1 MSPLESK
8 LRQLFYSV
16 FFGAIALTSIA
27 YAQPSYE
34 EDMARQRAQERQ
46 IMEDG
51 MNQGAQAAQDQYQD
65 TTPHRWVSNHIALA
79 WHPDATD
86 VWASWQHDE
95 AKAAEASALARCS
108 AAMGPGCSIASSGY
122 NSSIAV
128 AQGPDGFLY
137 VAWGEDKSKA
147 KKNVLTQCARP
158 NCVIKHLFSVEAE
171 WLPVDRFMHHL
182 PQDNY
187 SPKKLETYR
196 YGMVGWPKTEVDAK
210 WQGKVW
216 LVTGGKNFDVSK
228 KQLLDRCKKD
238 TGVDCDIGQ
247 TTGNTHLI
255 QFVNNSTGLISWASD
270 FSKADAEKQMK
281 KACKQ
286 TKDKCS
292 LLNTYDAK
300 TPRDLVIDSPVMR
313 VRGYLAMAWP
323 KKSQANEKLAIST
336 GHEDLALAKST
347 ALEECKKANK
357 AECKLVDENLD
368 DGTYV
373 LLGLYMD
380 EKKSLRWYFGFNE
393 DAVKKMASSDCSSCK
408 LISLVDA
415 RKKKNILQAL

>member
-1 MSPLESK
+1 MSFIKSPKIWLLKWILTS
-8 LRQLFYSV
+8 S
-16 FFGAIALTSIA
+16 IALGSIS

-51 MNQGAQAAQDQYQD
+51 ARQGAETAQQEYQAS
-65 TTPHRWVSNHIALA
+65 TPHRWVSNHIAVA

-86 VWASWQHDE
+86 VWASWQHSE
-95 AKAAEASALARCS
+95 GKEAEAAALAACN
-108 AAMGPGCSIASSGY
+108 AMMGQGCTIASSGY

-147 KKNVLTQCARP
+147 KKNVLTQCVRP
-158 NCVIKHLFSVEAE
+158 NCVIKHQFSVAAE
-171 WLPVDRFMHHL
+171 WLPVDAFMHHL

-187 SPKKLETYR
+187 SPKILEAYS
-196 YGMVGWPKTEVDAK
+196 YGLVGWPKASVDSK

-216 LVTGGKNFDVSK
+216 LVTGGKNFETTK

-238 TGVDCDIGQ
+238 TGVDCDIAQ
-247 TTGNTHLI
+247 TTGSTHLI
-255 QFVNNSTGLISWASD
+255 QFVNNSTGLSSWAAD
-270 FSKADAEKQMK
+270 FSKADAEKQMN
-281 KACKQ
+281 KACKK

-292 LLNTYDAK
+292 LINTFDAK
-300 TPRDLVIDSPVMR
+300 TPRELVIDSPIMR

-323 KKSQANEKLAIST
+323 KKSQANEKLAVST
-336 GHEDLALAKST
+336 GHEDVALAKST
-347 ALEECKKANK
+347 ALAECKKANK

-373 LLGLYMD
+373 LLGLYLD
-380 EKKSLRWYFGFNE
+380 ETKSLRWYFGFNE
-393 DAVKKMASSDCSSCK
+393 DAINKMVSSDCASCK
-408 LISLVDA
+408 LVSIIDA
-415 RKKKNILQAL
+415 RKKKNILQAM

>member
-1 MSPLESK
+1 MPSTKSK
-8 LRQLFYSV
+8 ALQLIHRI

-51 MNQGAQAAQDQYQD
+51 MQQGAAAAQEQYQD
-65 TTPHRWVSNHIALA
+65 TTPHRWVSNHIAVA
-79 WHPDATD
+79 WHPEAND

-95 AKAAEASALARCS
+95 AKAAEATALAACNAVMR
-108 AAMGPGCSIASSGY
+108 AGCTIASSGY

-128 AQGPDGFLY
+128 AQNPDGFLY
-137 VAWGEDKSKA
+137 VAWGENKGKA
-147 KKNVLTQCARP
+147 KDNVLTQCVRP
-158 NCVIKHLFSVEAE
+158 NCAIKHLFSVEAE
-171 WLPVDRFMHHL
+171 WLPVDQFMYHL

-187 SPKKLETYR
+187 SPKTIETYR
-196 YGMVGWPKTEVDAK
+196 YGIVGWPKTAVDAK

-216 LVTGGKNFDVSK
+216 LVTGGKDFESTK
-228 KQLLDRCKKD
+228 KQFLDRCKKD

-247 TTGNTHLI
+247 TSGNTHLI

-281 KACKQ
+281 KACKK
-286 TKDKCS
+286 TGDKCS
-292 LLNTYDAK
+292 LLNTFDAK
-300 TPRDLVIDSPVMR
+300 TPRELVIDSPVMR

-336 GHEDLALAKST
+336 GHEDLATAKST
-347 ALEECKKANK
+347 ALAECKKANK
-357 AECKLVDENLD
+357 SECKLVDENLD

-373 LLGLYMD
+373 LMGLYMD
-380 EKKSLRWYFGFNE
+380 ETKSLRWYFGFNE
-393 DAVKKMASSDCSSCK
+393 DAIKKMVSGDCASCK

-415 RKKKNILQAL
+415 RKKKNILQAM

>member
-1 MSPLESK
+1 MPSVKSK
-8 LRQLFYSV
+8 AMQLLNWIFVGS
-16 FFGAIALTSIA
+16 IALVSMA

-51 MNQGAQAAQDQYQD
+51 IRQGAEAAQPQYQES
-65 TTPHRWVSNHIALA
+65 TPHRWVSNHLA
-79 WHPDATD
+79 VVWHPDATD
-86 VWASWQHDE
+86 VWASWQHSE
-95 AKAAEASALARCS
+95 GKEAEAAALAACS
-108 AAMGPGCSIASSGY
+108 ADMGVGCTIASSGY

-137 VAWGEDKSKA
+137 VAWGEDKDKS
-147 KKNVLTQCARP
+147 KKNVLKQCNRP

-171 WLPVDRFMHHL
+171 WLPVDRFMVHL

-187 SPKKLETYR
+187 SPRNLGTYS
-196 YGMVGWPKTEVDAK
+196 YGMVGWPKAAVDSK

-216 LVTGGKNFDVSK
+216 LVTGGKNFEATK

-238 TGVDCDIGQ
+238 TGVDCDISQ

-255 QFVNNSTGLISWASD
+255 QFVNNSTGLISWAVD
-270 FSKADAEKQMK
+270 FSKSDAEKQMK
-281 KACKQ
+281 NACKK
-286 TKDKCS
+286 TNDKCS
-292 LLNTYDAK
+292 LLNSFDAK
-300 TPRDLVIDSPVMR
+300 TPRESVVDSPVMR

-323 KKSQANEKLAIST
+323 KKSQAKEKLAISM
-336 GHEDLALAKST
+336 GHDDLAVAKST
-347 ALEECKKANK
+347 ALAECKKANNT
-357 AECKLVDENLD
+357 ECELVDENLD

-373 LLGLYMD
+373 QLGLYMD

-393 DAVKKMASSDCSSCK
+393 DAIKKMASTDCASCK
-408 LISLVDA
+408 LVSIIDA
-415 RKKKNILQAL
+415 RKKKNILQAM